1 MKIIGMGGAVVAA
14 IGSLGDYIVPG
25 FNAGLATLGMAGLGV
40 YLSTASGPPE
50 KDRKKL
56 YITAAANF
64 FMSVVAVTLVPH
76 LFGWEWAG
84 SRAEAP
90 LAGAFAYLSKY
101 WLPAVIEAIP
111 DLLRK
116 FTKLKEYK
124 DEETPK
130 QD

>member
-1 MKIIGMGGAVVAA
+1 MKLIGMGGAALAA
-14 IGSLGDYIVPG
+14 VGSWADFVVPG
-25 FNAGLATLGMAGLGV
+25 FNTALTTMGMAALGV

-56 YITAAANF
+56 YITAASNF
-64 FMSVVAVTLVPH
+64 FMSVIAVTFVPH
-76 LFGWEWAG
+76 LFGWDWAN
-84 SRAEAP
+84 SRLEGP

-116 FTKLKEYK
+116 FTKIKEYK
-124 DEETPK
+124 DEDVSK
-130 QD
+130 

>member
-1 MKIIGMGGAVVAA
+1 MKIIGMGGAAVAA
-14 IGSLGDYIVPG
+14 IGTWGDWVVPG
-25 FNAGLATLGMAGLGV
+25 FGTGLVTMGMAALGV
-40 YLSTASGPPE
+40 FLSTASGPPE

-64 FMSVVAVTLVPH
+64 FMSVIAVSLVPH

-84 SRAEAP
+84 TRVEGP

-124 DEETPK
+124 DEDVSK
-130 QD
+130 